1 MEYCSAVEVLIHV
14 TAWMNLKN
22 MLSGEKPDTEA
33 IVW

>member
-1 MEYCSAVEVLIHV
+1 MEYCSAVKVLIHV

-22 MLSGEKPDTEA
+22 MLSARSQTPKA